1 MLQKD
6 FADYSNKQRSKA
18 QEDILSGKAAL
29 DLLDRSLLKVRHSCM
44 CGKGFDCVC
53 GCSYPLHNQD
63 CVCDSC
69 LRKVEHKFE
78 ELSDVNVYHYL
89 QSQQIGPTVKND
101 KIDVYQTTQ
110 AEVASLLQEF
120 PFLQQYAE
128 VNVQD
133 KLREEAIEI
142 HVPGHEESI
151 HELKQ
156 KLVRG
161 RDDPEY
167 LNTQMFD
174 VSTSEANDYD
184 EVR

>member
-110 AEVASLLQEF
+110 AEVASLL
-120 PFLQQYAE
+120 
-128 VNVQD
+128 
-133 KLREEAIEI
+133 
-142 HVPGHEESI
+142 
-151 HELKQ
+151 
-156 KLVRG
+156 
-161 RDDPEY
+161 
-167 LNTQMFD
+167 
-174 VSTSEANDYD
+174 
-184 EVR
+184 

>member
-1 MLQKD
+1 M
-6 FADYSNKQRSKA
+6 
-18 QEDILSGKAAL
+18 
-29 DLLDRSLLKVRHSCM
+29 
-44 CGKGFDCVC
+44 
-53 GCSYPLHNQD
+53 
-63 CVCDSC
+63 
-69 LRKVEHKFE
+69 
-78 ELSDVNVYHYL
+78 
-89 QSQQIGPTVKND
+89 
-101 KIDVYQTTQ
+101 
-110 AEVASLLQEF
+110 
-120 PFLQQYAE
+120 
-128 VNVQD
+128 QD